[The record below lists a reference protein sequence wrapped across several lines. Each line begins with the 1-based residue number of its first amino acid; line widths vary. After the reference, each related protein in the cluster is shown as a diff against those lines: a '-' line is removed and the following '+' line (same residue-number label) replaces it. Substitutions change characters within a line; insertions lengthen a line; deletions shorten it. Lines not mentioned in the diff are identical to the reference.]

1 MAGNSTEPGRS
12 VTSKVAAILMSFTN
26 GRGHALVDL
35 ARQAGLPTST
45 AHRLA
50 RELADRHLLE
60 RTDDGEFRVGL
71 PLRMLCGEVAERP
84 TLRERAPFIVD
95 DLCEA
100 TRTPARLGVLDD
112 LEVAYIERLP
122 GYRPVSTFSTA
133 ARLPVHATALGK
145 ALLAFA
151 PSQVVRMV
159 LTPAL
164 QAYTTA
170 TLTTPEQLH
179 RALQCVRLHGMA
191 TSCGELQAGHCGVAV
206 PVPGPCGTAIAA
218 VGVDVA
224 DLEPATLGRVVPALV
239 LAARGLARELAVDP
253 RERAT
258 AAARERRAAG
268 CRRGRL
274 TAPGRRARDLVTPGG
289 VGVAQHRV
297 HRGAHGRG
305 AGDLGG
311 NVEAA
316 GPRRRPVVAG
326 PDGDRDLR
334 GERREQP
341 GCRGVGSAWT
351 GTRT

>member
-224 DLEPATLGRVVPALV
+224 DLEPATLGRVGAGAGAGGPRAG
-239 LAARGLARELAVDP
+239 AGSWPSTRASARPRRRGR
-253 RERAT
+253 RERP
-258 AAARERRAAG
+258 
-268 CRRGRL
+268 RGRL
-274 TAPGRRARDLVTPGG
+274 TAGVRDVAEGRVARWASTHL
-289 VGVAQHRV
+289 AI
-297 HRGAHGRG
+297 
-305 AGDLGG
+305 GDD
-311 NVEAA
+311 
-316 GPRRRPVVAG
+316 GPPL
-326 PDGDRDLR
+326 P
-334 GERREQP
+334 
-341 GCRGVGSAWT
+341 
-351 GTRT
+351 

>member
-100 TRTPARLGVLDD
+100 TRTTARLGVLDD

-151 PSQVVRMV
+151 PSQAVRMV

-218 VGVDVA
+218 VGVEVA

-258 AAARERRAAG
+258 AAVGAAGSGRAAG
-268 CRRGRL
+268 
-274 TAPGRRARDLVTPGG
+274 
-289 VGVAQHRV
+289 
-297 HRGAHGRG
+297 
-305 AGDLGG
+305 
-311 NVEAA
+311 
-316 GPRRRPVVAG
+316 
-326 PDGDRDLR
+326 
-334 GERREQP
+334 
-341 GCRGVGSAWT
+341 
-351 GTRT
+351 